1 MKAMTT
7 AIAFLISSIFT
18 AALATENSRESLNV
32 DLQMQALEAQALS
45 GNEKAQ
51 MKLARMYLHGQ
62 VKMAQMYLQGE
73 GVEKDVEKGLAWYH
87 LAAEQDLAFAQHK
100 LARLYLD
107 GDIVEQ
113 DVEQGLAWLE
123 RAADLGFI
131 EAQLDLSLLLESGQ
145 YNPPDYVSAYKW
157 LNIAASLSE
166 IDIESRQ
173 DQLETKMTFLEKAQ
187 ANYLYRA
194 CVLNNYTDC

>member
-1 MKAMTT
+1 MKTMTT
-7 AIAFLISSIFT
+7 AIGFLIFFIINS
-18 AALATENSRESLNV
+18 ALAIEVNQESV
-32 DLQMQALEAQALS
+32 SSGLQLQALEAKALS
-45 GNEKAQ
+45 SNEKAQ
-51 MKLARMYLHGQ
+51 MKLAQMYLHGQ
-62 VKMAQMYLQGE
+62 
-73 GVEKDVEKGLAWYH
+73 GVERDVGKAVDWYS

-113 DVEQGLAWLE
+113 DVEKALAWLE

-131 EAQLDLSLLLESGQ
+131 EAQLDLSLLFESGQ
-145 YNPPDYVSAYKW
+145 YLPPDYVSAYKW

-173 DQLETKMTFLEKAQ
+173 HQLEAKMSFLEIAQ
-187 ANYLYRA
+187 AKYLYRM
-194 CVLNNYTDC
+194 CVLNNYRDC

>member
-7 AIAFLISSIFT
+7 AIAFLISSVLT
-18 AALATENSRESLNV
+18 TALAAEKSRESLNV
-32 DLQMQALEAQALS
+32 DQKIQALEAQALS

-73 GVEKDVEKGLAWYH
+73 GVGQDVKKALTWYH

-100 LARLYLD
+100 LARLYLE

-113 DVEQGLAWLE
+113 DIAQGLTWLE

-131 EAQLDLSLLLESGQ
+131 EAQLDLSLLHESGQ
-145 YNPPDYVSAYKW
+145 YGPPDYVSAYKW

-187 ANYLYRA
+187 ANFLYRS